1 MQIYFTQCTSLD
13 YCTSSTLSFLY
24 IIYSWFSTVL
34 LICFDISTSCSI
46 YVSFS
51 YCVVIQVALHMR
63 AYRTFKD
70 VKGVTRKNG
79 EEWLIKMADTEAHI
93 PDVYEEVTVCV
104 CVRVCMRPRACVCV
118 CVCNADMFV
127 CHFLSLHVNYNCTQ
141 VVGVVNVTTL
151 TNRQYCI
158 ILYPVGKDR
167 KPQLGQK
174 KLIKG
179 EKSFFLQPGER
190 LEKGIQ
196 NVFVLGEDEGLILK
210 ANEAFKDPESVS
222 II

>member
-1 MQIYFTQCTSLD
+1 MC
-13 YCTSSTLSFLY
+13 
-24 IIYSWFSTVL
+24 
-34 LICFDISTSCSI
+34 
-46 YVSFS
+46 
-51 YCVVIQVALHMR
+51 
-63 AYRTFKD
+63 
-70 VKGVTRKNG
+70 
-79 EEWLIKMADTEAHI
+79 
-93 PDVYEEVTVCV
+93 
-104 CVRVCMRPRACVCV
+104 PRVCV

-127 CHFLSLHVNYNCTQ
+127 CHFLSLHVNYNSAQ

-158 ILYPVGKDR
+158 ILDPVGKDR